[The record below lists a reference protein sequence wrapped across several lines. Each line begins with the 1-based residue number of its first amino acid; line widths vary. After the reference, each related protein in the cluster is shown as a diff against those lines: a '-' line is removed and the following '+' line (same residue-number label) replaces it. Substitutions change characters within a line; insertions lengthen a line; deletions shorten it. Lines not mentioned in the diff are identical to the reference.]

1 MLAGCASIKVEVG
14 GSEKFDKRLKEVVL
28 GTFDVSYGMDMGF
41 NQAINEAADCLKDVK
56 FVQEKKIIG
65 KFYEEIA
72 QDTGKVVFGV
82 DDTLKAMEMGS
93 LEKMILFEDIEVM
106 RFELQMPD
114 KEDTRIKYLNE
125 TQQKNPKHFQDPET
139 GAQLEIKD
147 QQTLSDWLL
156 MYYGKFGIKIE
167 LVTDQSSESFQF
179 VKGFG
184 GIGGFLR
191 YKLELDDI
199 IGDAAGQYDDFD
211 PEEDFI

>member
-1 MLAGCASIKVEVG
+1 MAGCASIKVEVG

-28 GTFDVSYGMDMGF
+28 GTFDVSYGMDNGF
-41 NQAINEAADCLKDVK
+41 SQAINEAADCLKDVK

-93 LEKMILFEDIEVM
+93 LDRMILFEDIEVM

-114 KEDTRIKYLNE
+114 KEEKRVKYLNE
-125 TQQKNPKHFQDPET
+125 SQQKNPKHFQDPDT
-139 GAQLEIKD
+139 GAQLEIVD
-147 QQTLSDWLL
+147 QQTLADWLL
-156 MYYGKFGIKIE
+156 LYYGKFGIKIE

-199 IGDAAGQYDDFD
+199 IGDAAG
-211 PEEDFI
+211 